1 MTIVGMCN
9 KAIRIGDVITPI
21 MPKRMPNMP
30 AVYSF
35 CKHAS
40 RPSMKA
46 SGLNKGDSIKIPMKP
61 KIMLSVPYIGAD
73 CFIIILSLS
82 IYL

>member
-1 MTIVGMCN
+1 MCN

-21 MPKRMPNMP
+21 MLKIMPNIP

-40 RPSMKA
+40 IPSIKA
-46 SGLNKGDSIKIPMKP
+46 KGLNKGDNINIPIKP
-61 KIMLSVPYIGAD
+61 KIILNVPYIGAD
-73 CFIIILSLS
+73 CFMIIFSFS